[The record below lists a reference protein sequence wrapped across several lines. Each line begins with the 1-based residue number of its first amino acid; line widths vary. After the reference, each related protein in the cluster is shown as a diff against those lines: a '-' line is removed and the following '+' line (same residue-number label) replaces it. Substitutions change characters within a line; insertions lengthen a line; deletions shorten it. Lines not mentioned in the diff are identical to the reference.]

1 MGDVR
6 VQVRLEGLEV
16 GPCPSPEELV
26 LHVAED
32 LLGGAVVD
40 AVALSG
46 HALDDHGVPQ
56 PPAPCGVL
64 VLPAHVAV
72 KHRRR
77 ALGHLRQQQAEQL
90 GLLRHVRAG
99 RRRPRD
105 YLLAAEVVHRREVG
119 LAPGLLELGDVG
131 AHLLPGPVGGEVAP
145 DDVLERLAH
154 DAPLRVVPMV
164 VGLAADAAADP
175 HFPYHLEH
183 GLVGYARAQLGT
195 QAHGDLAVAAPVGRA
210 REDLRHRAPQ
220 LRARRPRRVRSRDL
234 GPNPLGLPLG
244 LGLSASAPPSRYS
257 AHHFLSGDIDI
268 MPNAAI
274 ASVFVMPP
282 STTAEAAATFCSYVY
297 LPCFPSMRSSTS
309 LPNARISPSIFSRLP
324 REAKG
329 RSRQIYTR
337 ARARGA
343 LWPPSWPRHHASL
356 SSQRA

>member
-16 GPCPSPEELV
+16 WPCPSPEELV

-46 HALDDHGVPQ
+46 HALDDPGVLQ

-72 KHRRR
+72 EHRRR
-77 ALGHLRQQQAEQL
+77 ALGHLRQQLVEQL
-90 GLLRHVRAG
+90 GLLRHVRTG

-131 AHLLPGPVGGEVAP
+131 AHLLPRPVGGEVAP

-154 DAPLRVVPMV
+154 DAPVRIVPMV

-175 HFPYHLEH
+175 HLPHHLEH
-183 GLVGYARAQLGT
+183 GLVGYAHAPLGA
-195 QAHGDLAVAAPVGRA
+195 QAHGDLPVAAPVGRA
-210 REDLRHRAPQ
+210 REYLGGGLPELGPGGSLRVRQRVVVARPRQAGALQQAPQPVPLFAQGAHGLDLRPGQ
-220 LRARRPRRVRSRDL
+220 SP
-234 GPNPLGLPLG
+234 
-244 LGLSASAPPSRYS
+244 
-257 AHHFLSGDIDI
+257 
-268 MPNAAI
+268 
-274 ASVFVMPP
+274 
-282 STTAEAAATFCSYVY
+282 
-297 LPCFPSMRSSTS
+297 S
-309 LPNARISPSIFSRLP
+309 LP
-324 REAKG
+324 
-329 RSRQIYTR
+329 TR
-337 ARARGA
+337 ARNFFR
-343 LWPPSWPRHHASL
+343 
-356 SSQRA
+356 

>member
-46 HALDDHGVPQ
+46 HALDDPGVLQ

-72 KHRRR
+72 EHRRR
-77 ALGHLRQQQAEQL
+77 ALGHLRQQLVEQL

-131 AHLLPGPVGGEVAP
+131 AHLLPRPVGGEVAP

-154 DAPLRVVPMV
+154 DAPVRVVPMV

-175 HFPYHLEH
+175 HLPHHLEH
-183 GLVGYARAQLGT
+183 GLAGYARAQLGA

-210 REDLRHRAPQ
+210 REDLRHRVPQ
-220 LRARRPRRVRSRDL
+220 LRARRPGRVRQRVVVAGPGQAGAFQQDPQLAPLRAQGAHGLDL
-234 GPNPLGLPLG
+234 RPGQ
-244 LGLSASAPPSRYS
+244 
-257 AHHFLSGDIDI
+257 
-268 MPNAAI
+268 
-274 ASVFVMPP
+274 
-282 STTAEAAATFCSYVY
+282 
-297 LPCFPSMRSSTS
+297 
-309 LPNARISPSIFSRLP
+309 SPSLS
-324 REAKG
+324 
-329 RSRQIYTR
+329 TR
-337 ARARGA
+337 ARNFFR
-343 LWPPSWPRHHASL
+343 
-356 SSQRA
+356 